1 MSGKT
6 IGRPMEILLVEDSLV
21 DARFTMESLKQSEVR
36 HRLTLV
42 RDGEEA
48 LAFLRREGV
57 FARAPRP
64 DLILLDLLMPKLN
77 GLDVLAAVRGDESL
91 RDIPVVVLTAAADEQ
106 YKEQCEML
114 GVEGYITKP
123 VELAKFLQAVR
134 DLRKHWQSDLLI
146 PEEGKGKGQAE
157 SPGGTP

>member
-1 MSGKT
+1 MSGTT

-21 DARFTMESLKQSEVR
+21 DARFTMASLKQGDIR

-64 DLILLDLLMPKLN
+64 DLILLDLLLPKLN
-77 GLDVLAAVRGDESL
+77 GLDVLAAARGDEAL
-91 RDIPVVVLTAAADEQ
+91 RDIPVVVLTAAADAE
-106 YKEQCEML
+106 YREQCELL

-123 VELAKFLQAVR
+123 VELDKFLRIVR
-134 DLRKHWQSDLLI
+134 ELKDHWRGDLLI
-146 PEEGKGKGQAE
+146 P
-157 SPGGTP
+157 